1 MEALLDDI
9 RYGFGRLRK
18 SPGFTAVALVI
29 LALGTGA
36 NTVIFAGELSPGTPR
51 GQGRSHGGVAI

>member
-36 NTVIFAGELSPGTPR
+36 NTAIFGGDRRAAKVDP
-51 GQGRSHGGVAI
+51 HGGVAI